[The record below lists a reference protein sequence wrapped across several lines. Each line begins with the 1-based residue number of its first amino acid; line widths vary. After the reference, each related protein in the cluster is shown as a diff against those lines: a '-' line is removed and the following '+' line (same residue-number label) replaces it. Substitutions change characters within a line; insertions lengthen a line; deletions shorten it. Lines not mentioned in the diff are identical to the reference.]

1 MSCSKNGGLVRQKIN
16 MNIFTIF
23 SVVIIPKVGAYK
35 ILARMD
41 LGWRFYV
48 PRNSSRGNQHFWLLP
63 GGIWFNS
70 MIFSMHPDFSISNLL
85 PPHVGGKWI
94 NMLLQPMYVV
104 ILSVTIY
111 YQLRFNSESD
121 WTNFSSTW
129 IMMQLLASSYQTQH
143 SVSNLLPPHVGG
155 KWIWWDNNVDAP
167 GNDKEMLRSSQCM

>member
-85 PPHVGGKWI
+85 PPPCGGEVNLVRQQCGCTREWQR
-94 NMLLQPMYVV
+94 NAAFQPMYVV
-104 ILSVTIY
+104 IYSVY
-111 YQLRFNSESD
+111 HLRFSSESD
-121 WTNFSSTW
+121 WTNFSSTC
-129 IMMQLLASSYQTQH
+129 IMIQLLASSYT
-143 SVSNLLPPHVGG
+143 
-155 KWIWWDNNVDAP
+155 A
-167 GNDKEMLRSSQCM
+167 